1 MDRAAL
7 ERHIKATPVEGSPAD
22 MRAAF
27 LRLAHPSGVPDLP
40 EVTAVGGCPGRW
52 FGQGG
57 RPILWLHG
65 GGYVFGG
72 SASHA
77 APARALADQT
87 GRPVF
92 VPDYPLGPDHPW
104 PAQREAGQDVVR
116 ALGVCDVVGDS
127 AGGHLALVL
136 APRMAGHVGRL
147 AVLSPNTDR
156 TGLSTTRRRNSGS
169 DLMNDDAQDRVL
181 GDMALSALPDDDP
194 EASPLL
200 ADMTRMP
207 PLFISTTTTEVLLDD
222 ALLLATRAARS
233 GIAVTLDVQPDLF
246 HMWHLWPD
254 ALPEARRTL
263 AAVAGHLVAPARNC
277 PT

>member
-27 LRLAHPSGVPDLP
+27 LRLAHPVGVPDLP
-40 EVTAVGGCPGRW
+40 DKTEVGGCPGRW
-52 FGQGG
+52 FGQGD
-57 RPILWLHG
+57 RPIVWLHG

-77 APARALADQT
+77 TPARALADLT

-92 VPDYPLGPDHPW
+92 VPDYPLAPEHPW
-104 PAQREAGQDVVR
+104 PAQRNAAEAVVL
-116 ALGVCDVVGDS
+116 ALAGCDVVGDS

-136 APRMAGHVGRL
+136 ACRL
-147 AVLSPNTDR
+147 AGQVDRLALLSPNTDR
-156 TGLSTTRRRNSGS
+156 NGQSSTRKRNSGS
-169 DLMNDDAQDRVL
+169 DLMNDDTQDRRL
-181 GDMALSALPDDDP
+181 SDMALSSLPDDDP

-200 ADMTRMP
+200 AELTRLP
-207 PLFISTTTTEVLLDD
+207 PLFISATTTEVLLDD

-233 GIAVTLDVQPDLF
+233 GIAVTLDVQSDLF
-246 HMWHLWPD
+246 HMWHLWPNV
-254 ALPEARRTL
+254 LPQARRTL
-263 AAVAGHLVAPARNC
+263 TAVAGHLVAPAKNC
-277 PT
+277 PI